1 MIWLKWGC
9 EWQPFGPCSTL
20 QSLWQRLC
28 YQKGGSTAMD
38 ISRKLGI
45 LVFFAVPAII
55 GGGIVFGLSGSWM
68 YVFIYE
74 IILLLVAGGFVA
86 K

>member
-1 MIWLKWGC
+1 LNVNPLAGAEFYSPSGKSFI
-9 EWQPFGPCSTL
+9 S
-20 QSLWQRLC
+20 
-28 YQKGGSTAMD
+28 KGGSSAMD
-38 ISRKLGI
+38 LSRKFGI

-55 GGGIVFGLSGSWM
+55 GGGIVFGLSDSWM

-74 IILLLVAGGFVA
+74 ILLLLVAGGFVA